1 MSNIDRLM
9 RPLNSLQYFCF
20 SVFNCKKSEVIDALH
35 SLQSEWNN
43 RTFSYKERRPFALS
57 DCSWYPLSYTVPAV
71 WRICL
76 FETKNLNTVMI
87 SNLYDG
93 AHSLLWNLASRSGI
107 ESLSIRTT
115 DSSTKCDCIN
125 ELIYFNEGEMRR
137 IVRTMTDPYWDFFEK
152 GQPLWF
158 EDVSLYSQR
167 YKKDRL
173 NRRIL
178 TDYCLKLGLDV
189 DSPDFWKASEAT
201 VIEIAFS
208 SDGQTSN

>member
-1 MSNIDRLM
+1 MHCIPCNQNGITVHFPIRRED
-9 RPLNSLQYFCF
+9 
-20 SVFNCKKSEVIDALH
+20 
-35 SLQSEWNN
+35 
-43 RTFSYKERRPFALS
+43 KERRPFALS
-57 DCSWYPLSYTVPAV
+57 DCSWYPLAYTVHAV
-71 WRICL
+71 WTICL
-76 FETKNLNTVMI
+76 FETKNLKTVMI
-87 SNLYDG
+87 SNIYDG
-93 AHSLLWNLASRSGI
+93 AHSLLWNLATRSGI

-137 IVRTMTDPYWDFFEK
+137 IVRTMTDPYWDFFEE

-201 VIEIAFS
+201 VIEIAFKLKHN
-208 SDGQTSN
+208 GQR